1 MVRSPASDPEH
12 APRRGR
18 CYKKTIA
25 MVLRRKPISN
35 LKFYMS
41 TRLEQLGTKDERT
54 NSVMDDPTW
63 PWRVKVVSSFVLLS
77 YGTYQGRGPFCNSV
91 DQKRPRTKFLFQE
104 CSTTVSSSNC
114 LLLSTVMSSLRG

>member
-63 PWRVKVVSSFVLLS
+63 PCLA
-77 YGTYQGRGPFCNSV
+77 GQGRLVLRLAVVRDLSR
-91 DQKRPRTKFLFQE
+91 KRPILQFCGPKEATDQISFSGVLHYCEF
-104 CSTTVSSSNC
+104 
-114 LLLSTVMSSLRG
+114 